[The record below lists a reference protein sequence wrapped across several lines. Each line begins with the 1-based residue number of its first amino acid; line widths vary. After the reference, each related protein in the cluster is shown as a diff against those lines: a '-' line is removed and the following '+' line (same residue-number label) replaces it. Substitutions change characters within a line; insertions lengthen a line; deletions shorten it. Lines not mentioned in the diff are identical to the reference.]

1 MHGVAITGGF
11 ELALACDLLLAS
23 TEARFADTHARIGV
37 MPGWGLS
44 QKLPR
49 LIGRGRAREM
59 AFSGNFID
67 AATAERWGLVNRVLP
82 EAELLPAALA
92 LAADMASALPEA
104 LRAYKRVLNEGECLP
119 LGEALALEKRHSR
132 DWARHQSA
140 EALEQRRTAVQ
151 ARGREQTH

>member
-1 MHGVAITGGF
+1 VGVGKAGLGGGQQQVAGQGQ
-11 ELALACDLLLAS
+11 L
-23 TEARFADTHARIGV
+23 
-37 MPGWGLS
+37 
-44 QKLPR
+44 
-49 LIGRGRAREM
+49 
-59 AFSGNFID
+59 
-67 AATAERWGLVNRVLP
+67 

-92 LAADMASALPEA
+92 LAADMVSALPEA

-151 ARGREQTH
+151 ARGREQTQ